1 LRSSV
6 DQGGKT
12 TVIAFYAA
20 PISTAMQVYNG
31 ETGGRDW
38 NDANYATGL
47 PSDWATN
54 NTEERVKAIIKA
66 PASRFAFADKIQQA
80 SYVTAVGDT
89 SDDTLIVLKGV
100 HQYEKAKVDFSELAH
115 ITVAWGTYLCHFNV
129 GLLGTGSGTTGVA
142 ALGVKSVTQGTKSVS
157 SAATG
162 WTAVGKK

>member
-1 LRSSV
+1 M
-6 DQGGKT
+6 
-12 TVIAFYAA
+12 IAFYAA

-38 NDANYATGL
+38 NDASYATGL
-47 PSDWATN
+47 PTDWAAN
-54 NTEERVKAIIKA
+54 NTEERIKAIIKA

-80 SYVTAVGDT
+80 SYVTAVADT
-89 SDDTLIVLKGV
+89 ADDTLIVLKGI
-100 HQYEKAKVDFSELAH
+100 HQFAKATVGSSDAAH

-129 GLLGTGSGTTGVA
+129 GLLGTGSTTLGVA
-142 ALGVKSVTQGTKSVS
+142 ALGVRAVTQGTKSVS